1 MLEKS
6 IDKYGKRAI
15 IESETGERKRKKQ
28 TPSKKRNLMKV
39 ISQKWYYKN
48 LEGMESLQCRYFRKG
63 VSPMNSE
70 PVQMNSGSQS
80 GSCRYL
86 INKNFK
92 TVEIVASDTIKC
104 LS

>member
-1 MLEKS
+1 
-6 IDKYGKRAI
+6 
-15 IESETGERKRKKQ
+15 
-28 TPSKKRNLMKV
+28 
-39 ISQKWYYKN
+39 
-48 LEGMESLQCRYFRKG
+48 MESLQCRYFRKG